1 MSTNKEIIIQPGQD
15 IVIDTGI
22 NSQVIASCINVNGKP
37 VLTVTSL
44 HKTDDPING
53 RNRFSS
59 SVTLQKGTIWG
70 TNSPELTIQIG
81 ETGEQ
86 SD

>member
-1 MSTNKEIIIQPGQD
+1 MSTNKEIIIQPGQR
-15 IVIDTGI
+15 ISIDTGN
-22 NSQVIASCINVNGKP
+22 NSQVIASCVIENGKP
-37 VLTVTSL
+37 VLTVASV

-59 SVTLQKGTIWG
+59 SVTLQKGTVWG
-70 TNSPELTIQIG
+70 TNSPDLTIQIG